1 MRWVADGVTLL
12 VEDAGDD
19 LNTPLHIPEGREFGA
34 ALGAAR
40 LAMIAQSGASVEEV
54 MTPPATAE
62 VIMPDIGQ
70 VAAYDAAYA
79 QFRKL
84 YPAFKSLSS

>member
-1 MRWVADGVTLL
+1 
-12 VEDAGDD
+12 
-19 LNTPLHIPEGREFGA
+19 
-34 ALGAAR
+34 
-40 LAMIAQSGASVEEV
+40 